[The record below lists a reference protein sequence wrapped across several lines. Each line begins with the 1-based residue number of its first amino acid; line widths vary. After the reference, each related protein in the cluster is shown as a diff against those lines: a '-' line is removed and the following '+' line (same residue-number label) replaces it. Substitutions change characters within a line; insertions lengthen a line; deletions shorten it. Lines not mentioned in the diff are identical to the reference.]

1 MSKNTRRGIRDMPSP
16 AAKSTDLKT
25 DAIVLRRTNVGEADR
40 IINLLTPGGKI
51 TVSAKSVRKEK
62 SKLAGGIEMFCL
74 SRVGIHQSQKS
85 GRNILTSA
93 KMVKFYKNILSD
105 FESLEL
111 ASEILRQV
119 SKAAEGIES
128 PEYFDL
134 VRQCFEGLDNKS
146 PVNIVSAWFLLNF
159 ARLKGDQIN
168 LITDVDG
175 EKLQPN
181 ENYGWDS
188 TEMAL
193 RPLTSGKISGDEIK
207 TMRLILSAPL
217 DLIVRI
223 KDVEKLMPE
232 ILYIAK
238 SVNQL

>member
-1 MSKNTRRGIRDMPSP
+1 MPSS

-74 SRVGIHQSQKS
+74 SRVEIHQSQKS

-93 KMVKFYKNILSD
+93 KMQKFYKNILAD
-105 FESLEL
+105 FERLEL

-119 SKAAEGIES
+119 SKASEGIDS

-134 VRQCFEGLDNKS
+134 VKQCFEGLDDGLS
-146 PVNIVSAWFLLNF
+146 VSLVSTWFLLNF
-159 ARLKGDQIN
+159 ARLKGDQVN
-168 LITDVDG
+168 LITDTNG
-175 EKLQPN
+175 EKLRADEKYVWN
-181 ENYGWDS
+181 S
-188 TEMAL
+188 TDLAL
-193 RPLTSGKISGDEIK
+193 SPLEKGKIGAEEIK
-207 TMRLILSAPL
+207 TARLMLSAPL
-217 DLIVRI
+217 KLVARVKDLETYV
-223 KDVEKLMPE
+223 PE
-232 ILYIAK
+232 ISYIAK
-238 SVNQL
+238 TMNQL

>member
-1 MSKNTRRGIRDMPSP
+1 MPSL

-40 IINLLTPGGKI
+40 IINLLTPSGKI

-74 SRVGIHQSQKS
+74 SRVGVHQSQKS
-85 GRNILTSA
+85 GRNVLTSA

-105 FESLEL
+105 FERLEL

-119 SKAAEGIES
+119 SKAAEGIDS

-134 VRQCFEGLDNKS
+134 VKQCFEGLDCGLS
-146 PVNIVSAWFLLNF
+146 VNLVSTWFLLNF

-168 LITDVDG
+168 LITDTNG
-175 EKLQPN
+175 EKLRADKKYAWN
-181 ENYGWDS
+181 S
-188 TEMAL
+188 TDLAL
-193 RPLTSGKISGDEIK
+193 SPLEKGKIGADEIK
-207 TMRLILSAPL
+207 TARLMLSAPL
-217 DLIVRI
+217 KLIARV
-223 KDVEKLMPE
+223 KDFETYLPE
-232 ILYIAK
+232 ISYIAK